1 MIIAKQMEVR
11 SNLKKY
17 FDLAFNGE
25 TVIVPRKQ
33 DKNVVI
39 ISEAEY
45 NRLSRMQRL
54 SAYAQRFSEM
64 EAEEHAKEESISD
77 DHIRNLPEG
86 KFKEGASTMKQHNLV
101 KLNRIRSM
109 KDERNRDGTPGFS
122 VVLINRLREIIRNL
136 IIQPEIFANVPCS
149 VQFEYDNSR
158 GDHMEIEIGD
168 AEMAD
173 VFVVDVAGKESSE
186 KISVSAEAINARV
199 VAFYG

>member
-17 FDLAFNGE
+17 FDLAVSGE

-39 ISEAEY
+39 ISETEY
-45 NRLSRMQRL
+45 TRLSRMQRL
-54 SAYAQRFSEM
+54 SAYAQRYSEM
-64 EAEEHAKEESISD
+64 KAEEHTKDESFSVD
-77 DHIRNLPEG
+77 QIRNLAEG
-86 KFKEGASTMKQHNLV
+86 EFKAGASTMKQHNLV

-109 KDERNRDGTPGFS
+109 KDERNGDGTPAFS

-136 IIQPEIFANVPCS
+136 IIQPEIFADVPCS

-168 AEMAD
+168 AETAE
-173 VFVVDVAGKESSE
+173 VFVVDVTGKESSE
-186 KISVSAEAINARV
+186 KISASADAINARV